1 MELGSLTRNGGGML
15 GGRADLPSGSKRQ
28 QIATLVGD
36 EAADLALRANK
47 WMMRAISAAAPIS
60 ILAVLSSTL
69 HVPQLWI
76 LIPICVIAAI
86 GMSVPGARLDN
97 QAGRAASAYLSRN
110 EGVHLTVKSGGLR
123 LWVWH
128 KEIERAHRDLAAAGG
143 PREKEATSDLHNQQW
158 LDQKQKKWEKYRRE
172 HPRD

>member
-1 MELGSLTRNGGGML
+1 MT
-15 GGRADLPSGSKRQ
+15 KRDE
-28 QIATLVGD
+28 ITALVGE

-47 WMMRAISAAAPIS
+47 WMMRAISAAVPIP

-97 QAGRAASAYLSRN
+97 QAGRVASAYLSRN
-110 EGVHLTVKSGGLR
+110 EGMPLTVKSGGLR

-143 PREKEATSDLHNQQW
+143 PREREAASDLHNQEW
-158 LDQKQKKWEKYRRE
+158 LDQKQKKWEEYRSG
-172 HPRD
+172 HGGGGDQQA